1 MAPHLTPDAALLQHI
16 FEQEPVG
23 VLTAD
28 LATGEVTA
36 LNRAM
41 ADWLGVTDE
50 ESTLNLFSLAVWHV
64 LVENAGGLEAL
75 MAAGGVAHAE
85 ISAAGGPAS
94 VSLTQIGATGTVP
107 PLWLLQTVDS
117 RPQLR
122 QALEHRRDDRLEAVA
137 RTTGHLAHDF
147 NDLLTIIM
155 GYNDWLAFDQGL
167 SQSSRDAVQQ
177 IRLATERAS
186 ALTRQLLTF
195 SRRASLQRQRLDLAE
210 LVESARPLL
219 EQLLGTQVTLVIT
232 HEGDPPLVQGDA
244 SQLTQVLIN
253 LVTNAREAM
262 PEGGTLTIRVMQT
275 LGDPEDDGTG
285 GIAPGSLAA
294 ELEVSDTGVG
304 LSAEAEQRLFEPFFT
319 TKPPGQSAGLG
330 LAEARGIV
338 LQHGGSIRAEST
350 RGVGTTF
357 RILLPLADPLFE
369 SLRPVPHRT
378 GAPLGRRTILLVEDE
393 DALREL
399 DTHILTH
406 AGFDVLAA
414 RSGLEAI
421 SIADTHGAGIDLLLT
436 DVMLP
441 GMSGPVVASHLQTVR
456 PDLKVLYMS
465 GYSHDEVMGDD
476 EPAGPSLFLQKPMTS
491 EVLVDAV
498 RRLIG

>member
-1 MAPHLTPDAALLQHI
+1 MAPHQTPDAALLQHI

-94 VSLTQIGATGTVP
+94 VSLTQIGATGAVP

-122 QALEHRRDDRLEAVA
+122 QSLEHRRDDRLDAVA

-155 GYNDWLAFDQGL
+155 GYTDWLAFDQGL
-167 SQSSRDAVQQ
+167 SQTSRDAVQQ
-177 IRLATERAS
+177 IRMATERAS

-195 SRRASLQRQRLDLAE
+195 SRRASMQRQRLDLAE

-285 GIAPGSLAA
+285 GIAPGALAA
-294 ELEVSDTGVG
+294 ELEVSDTGIG

-319 TKPPGQSAGLG
+319 TKPQGQSAGLG

-357 RILLPLADPLFE
+357 RILLPLADPLFDA
-369 SLRPVPHRT
+369 LRPVPHFT
-378 GAPLGRRTILLVEDE
+378 GAPTGRRTILLVEDE

-399 DTHILTH
+399 DTQILAH
-406 AGFDVLAA
+406 AGFEVLAA

-456 PDLKVLYMS
+456 PDMKVLYMS
-465 GYSHDEVMGDD
+465 GYSHEEVMGND

-491 EVLVDAV
+491 EALVDAV

>member
-1 MAPHLTPDAALLQHI
+1 MAPHQIPDTALLQHV
-16 FEQEPVG
+16 FEAQPIG

-41 ADWLGVTDE
+41 ADWLGVSGHD
-50 ESTLNLFSLAVWHV
+50 SALNLFSLAVWHV
-64 LVENAGGLEAL
+64 LVEHAGGLEAL
-75 MAAGGVAHAE
+75 MTAGGVAHAE
-85 ISAAGGPAS
+85 VSASGGPAS
-94 VSLTQIGATGTVP
+94 VSLTQIGATATVP
-107 PLWLLQTVDS
+107 PAWLLQTVDS

-167 SQSSRDAVQQ
+167 TQSSRDAVQQ

-195 SRRASLQRQRLDLAE
+195 SRRATSQRQRLDLAE
-210 LVESARPLL
+210 LVESMRPLM
-219 EQLLGTQVTLVIT
+219 EQLLGTQSRLVIA
-232 HEGDPPLVQGDA
+232 HEGDPPLVKGDA
-244 SQLTQVLIN
+244 SQLSQVLVN

-262 PEGGTLTIRVMQT
+262 PQGGTLTIRVLQT

-294 ELEVSDTGVG
+294 EIEVQDTGVG
-304 LSAEAEQRLFEPFFT
+304 LTAEAEQRLFEPFFT

-350 RGVGTTF
+350 RGGGTTF
-357 RILLPLADPLFE
+357 RILLPLADPLFDA
-369 SLRPVPHRT
+369 LRPAPHHASPGT
-378 GAPLGRRTILLVEDE
+378 GGRTILLVEDE
-393 DALREL
+393 DALRDL
-399 DTHILTH
+399 DAQILAR
-406 AGFDVLAA
+406 AGFEVLAA

-421 SIADTHGAGIDLLLT
+421 SMAESHGDNIDLLLT

-441 GMSGPVVASHLQTVR
+441 GMSGPVVASHLQTAR

-465 GYSHDEVMGDD
+465 GYSHEEAMGDD
-476 EPAGPSLFLQKPMTS
+476 DPAGPSLFLQKPMTS
-491 EVLVDAV
+491 EALVDAV

>member
-1 MAPHLTPDAALLQHI
+1 MAPHQRTDPALLQHI
-16 FEQEPVG
+16 FEEQPFG

-28 LATGEVTA
+28 RDTGEVTA
-36 LNRAM
+36 INRAM
-41 ADWLGVTDE
+41 CDWLGVTGHDA
-50 ESTLNLFSLAVWHV
+50 SLNLFGLAVWHM
-64 LVENAGGLEAL
+64 LVEHAGGLEAL

-85 ISAAGGPAS
+85 MSASGGPAT
-94 VSLTQIGATGTVP
+94 VSLTQMEATDTAP
-107 PLWLLQTVDS
+107 PLWLLQSVDS

-122 QALEHRRDDRLEAVA
+122 QALEHRRDDRLDAVA

-167 SQSSRDAVQQ
+167 SQASRDAVQQ

-195 SRRASLQRQRLDLAE
+195 SRRTSSQRQRLDLAE
-210 LVESARPLL
+210 LVESLRPLI
-219 EQLLGTQVTLVIT
+219 EQQLGAQRRLIVE
-232 HEGDPPLVQGDA
+232 HEGDPPIVQGDA

-253 LVTNAREAM
+253 LITNAREAM
-262 PEGGTLTIRVMQT
+262 PEGGTVTIRVTQT

-285 GIAPGSLAA
+285 GIAPGSLVA
-294 ELEVSDTGVG
+294 EIEVQDTGIG
-304 LSAEAEQRLFEPFFT
+304 LTADAEQRLFEPFFT

-357 RILLPLADPLFE
+357 RILLPLADPLFDP
-369 SLRPVPHRT
+369 LRPAPHYASPPT
-378 GAPLGRRTILLVEDE
+378 GGRTILLIEDE

-399 DTHILTH
+399 DTLILRQ
-406 AGFDVLAA
+406 AGFEVLAA
-414 RSGLEAI
+414 RSGAEAI
-421 SIADTHGAGIDLLLT
+421 SMADAHGDGVDLLLT

-441 GMSGPVVASHLQTVR
+441 GMSGPVVASHLQTIR
-456 PDLKVLYMS
+456 PDMKVLYMS
-465 GYSHDEVMGDD
+465 GYSHEEAMGDD

-491 EVLVDAV
+491 ETLVDAV